1 MKVVILA
8 GGFGTRIS
16 EESHL
21 RPKPMVE
28 IGGRPILWHI
38 MKIYSNY
45 GFNDFIICLGYKGY
59 VIKEYFAHY
68 FLHESD
74 VTFDFSNGNDQ
85 MIHQHKA
92 EPWRVTLVDTGYET
106 MTGGRVKRIKP
117 YIENETFMLTYGDG
131 VGDVNISELVEFHK
145 EQGKTVTLT
154 SNQPRG
160 RFGSLDM
167 GENSLITGFKEKPM
181 GDAGWVNAGF
191 FVMEPG
197 VFDYISGDDA
207 ILEREPLENIAK
219 AGQLA
224 GFRHPGFW
232 QPMDTLRDKEF
243 LDGLLNAGNAPWMT
257 WQSDRLG

>member
-1 MKVVILA
+1 
-8 GGFGTRIS
+8 
-16 EESHL
+16 
-21 RPKPMVE
+21 
-28 IGGRPILWHI
+28 
-38 MKIYSNY
+38 
-45 GFNDFIICLGYKGY
+45 
-59 VIKEYFAHY
+59 
-68 FLHESD
+68 
-74 VTFDFSNGNDQ
+74 

-181 GDAGWVNAGF
+181 GDGGWVNAGF